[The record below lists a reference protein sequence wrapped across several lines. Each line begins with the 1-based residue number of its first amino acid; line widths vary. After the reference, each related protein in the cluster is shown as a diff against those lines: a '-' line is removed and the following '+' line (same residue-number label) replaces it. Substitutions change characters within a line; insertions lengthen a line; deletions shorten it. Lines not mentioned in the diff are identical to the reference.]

1 MNDYLDYSPPC
12 GSFNRALRNSC
23 ACGGCGVVRYIR
35 KERMERVGSFKRIA
49 GAWLFDDLRSAR
61 WSGYTG
67 ICLMFYTLMFPARS
81 GSETGLIVEVRCDVV
96 C

>member
-1 MNDYLDYSPPC
+1 MWLVQ
-12 GSFNRALRNSC
+12 SC
-23 ACGGCGVVRYIR
+23 FEKFVRVWRMRSGRYIR